1 MDRSPPASSSSPPR
15 LSSPFRTKGGGQ
27 RNRSTKKVDR
37 FGFIQ
42 NMDANGNI
50 LDVDDEDGDNT
61 LMQDPPS
68 PLRGSGA
75 KGTERRNTSSSL
87 DQLAGIAST
96 VPSGLSPYAE
106 IQRIAR
112 REKKWEK
119 MIETYFDRNRQP
131 PRNVLLRRCRKGIPD
146 SIRGRVWKV
155 LGNVNASIVN
165 HPGMYEDLVRRTVV
179 VVNRISNCRDSE
191 SPPPAPSPP
200 ASSSALP
207 QLLPPSCSEP
217 VVIANAYSEASNND
231 AASLSSTIASASI
244 PAAPEPMNHTKSF
257 RNLQDTI
264 ERDIHRT
271 FPRHLLFYEESNT
284 LEVVEEEP
292 PLQLDLCGTTE
303 ISSMIRE
310 LELGQQQCDAASE
323 DAMSNS
329 DLVLSAQGGQASLR
343 RVLKAYSLYDREIG
357 YCQGMNFIAGMFLTL
372 LSEEEAFWL
381 LVGAFS

>member
-1 MDRSPPASSSSPPR
+1 
-15 LSSPFRTKGGGQ
+15 
-27 RNRSTKKVDR
+27 
-37 FGFIQ
+37 
-42 NMDANGNI
+42 
-50 LDVDDEDGDNT
+50 
-61 LMQDPPS
+61 
-68 PLRGSGA
+68 
-75 KGTERRNTSSSL
+75 
-87 DQLAGIAST
+87 
-96 VPSGLSPYAE
+96 
-106 IQRIAR
+106 
-112 REKKWEK
+112 
-119 MIETYFDRNRQP
+119 
-131 PRNVLLRRCRKGIPD
+131 
-146 SIRGRVWKV
+146 VWKV